1 MTEAILTQP
10 KAQAPMRKNR
20 RRLQPLALVF
30 AACLACAPARG
41 DGEPWEVK
49 VTPYAWAVDISGEV
63 GVRDIRTDFD
73 VPLSRVLETLDLGG
87 MLSVEARRNRWSLLA
102 DGVYMK
108 LSDDLETPGPFFNTI
123 DTTVENGTL
132 DLALAYRVL
141 EGKRGWVDLIVGARY
156 VYVACE
162 LEMNPD
168 YGAVDAISRALV
180 DQAVTAVRDEFED
193 EVKRKAGGLSEDLA
207 GLAGEVG
214 SAARDKIRN
223 ALQLCVDGSADQVRQ
238 RVDEIMEKIDNIPPR
253 KLEDLK
259 NLIQEKL
266 DGITDAQRNAFADAV
281 KARLDDRGDEITGNA
296 AAIKQEIRLAAEE
309 SIRELKVNA
318 SGKVRNA
325 LTKAERQL
333 AAAIEAGMDK
343 AAAADV
349 EEEWDWVDPY
359 VGVRGRINLPK
370 RMFVGGRADVGFG
383 VGSDLMVQL
392 FGGVGVRLTRNVDLE
407 AGWRYLSVDY
417 DKDGFLW
424 DTEYSGVGIGV
435 AIAL

>member
-1 MTEAILTQP
+1 
-10 KAQAPMRKNR
+10 
-20 RRLQPLALVF
+20 
-30 AACLACAPARG
+30 
-41 DGEPWEVK
+41 
-49 VTPYAWAVDISGEV
+49 
-63 GVRDIRTDFD
+63 
-73 VPLSRVLETLDLGG
+73 
-87 MLSVEARRNRWSLLA
+87 
-102 DGVYMK
+102 
-108 LSDDLETPGPFFNTI
+108 
-123 DTTVENGTL
+123 
-132 DLALAYRVL
+132 
-141 EGKRGWVDLIVGARY
+141 
-156 VYVACE
+156 
-162 LEMNPD
+162 MNPD

-370 RMFVGGRADVGFG
+370 RMFVGGRADVGGFG